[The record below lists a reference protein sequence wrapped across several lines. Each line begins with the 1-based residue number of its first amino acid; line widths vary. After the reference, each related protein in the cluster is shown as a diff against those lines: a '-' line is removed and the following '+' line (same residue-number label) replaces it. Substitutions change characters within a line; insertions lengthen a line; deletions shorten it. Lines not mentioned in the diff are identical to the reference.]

1 MLLQAYRIGY
11 RAVNKQTWSMSSW
24 SLLFTWVDC
33 LRKENRKYSIL
44 NWDRCYEGKE
54 QTAVIEKEW
63 SEKAL
68 FEEVTQKL
76 RPKESKGA
84 SRLAEDYPRMRGYVL
99 EAQRQGRA
107 TPWATESHH
116 GEPLLASGITAF
128 FSRL

>member
-1 MLLQAYRIGY
+1 MKI
-11 RAVNKQTWSMSSW
+11 SMH
-24 SLLFTWVDC
+24 
-33 LRKENRKYSIL
+33 RENQGKL
-44 NWDRCYEGKE
+44 GGKE
-54 QTAVIEKEW
+54 GGTHDRNGGGEGNCLLLVEA
-63 SEKAL
+63 
-68 FEEVTQKL
+68 TQKL